1 MQSRKCTKHSWNP
14 EQTPAYWIN
23 RASRA
28 LMRTHE
34 ERLRPLGFGMGQL
47 PVLLALEDG
56 AELSQKEL
64 ATRAH
69 VEQPTMA
76 QALTRMERDGLLERR
91 ANPDDARSSLYSLE
105 RAARARIPELK
116 AALLQGDRDACAG
129 LSAAERTQLIELLRR
144 VASNLEA

>member
-1 MQSRKCTKHSWNP
+1 MPSWAP
-14 EQTPAYWIN
+14 ETTVAYWIN
-23 RASRA
+23 RASRV

-64 ATRAH
+64 AARAR

-91 ANPDDARSSLYSLE
+91 PNPNDARSSLYSLV
-105 RAARARIPELK
+105 RGARAKLPQLK
-116 AALLQGDRDACAG
+116 TALLQGDSEACAG
-129 LSAAERTQLIELLRR
+129 LSAAERAQLIELLRR
-144 VASNLEA
+144 VAGNLEG